1 MSKILVVDDMQAELE
16 LVCQYLI
23 KAGHTIVTA
32 ANGEEGLHQAR
43 ENQPDAI
50 VTDWMMPVMGG
61 LELCRHLKKHPETM
75 NIPIV
80 ACTVK
85 NRDVDRIWAMK
96 QGVKVYLT
104 KPYTAEELV
113 SAIQEVLN

>member
-16 LVCQYLI
+16 LVCQYLT
-23 KAGHTIVTA
+23 KAGHTVLTA
-32 ANGEEGLHQAR
+32 SNGAEGLSKAR

-61 LELCRHLKKHPETM
+61 LELCRHLKKHPETAD
-75 NIPIV
+75 IPIV

-85 NRDVDRIWAMK
+85 NRDVDRIWALK

-104 KPYTAEELV
+104 KPYTADELV
-113 SAIQEVLN
+113 SAIQEVTN

>member
-50 VTDWMMPVMGG
+50 G
-61 LELCRHLKKHPETM
+61 
-75 NIPIV
+75 
-80 ACTVK
+80 
-85 NRDVDRIWAMK
+85 
-96 QGVKVYLT
+96 
-104 KPYTAEELV
+104 
-113 SAIQEVLN
+113 

>member
-16 LVCQYLI
+16 LICQYLT
-23 KAGHTIVTA
+23 KAGYTTLTA
-32 ANGEEGLHQAR
+32 SNGEEALNKAR

-61 LELCRHLKKHPETM
+61 LELCRHLKKQPETA

-85 NRDVDRIWAMK
+85 NRDVDRIWAIK
-96 QGVKVYLT
+96 QGVEVYLT
-104 KPYTAEELV
+104 KPYTAEQLV
-113 SAIQEVLN
+113 SAIEEVIG